1 MKVEKQMFIDAEK
14 TFSKIQH
21 RFMMKTLKK
30 VGLEE
35 TYLNI
40 IKAICDKPTAN
51 ITVNGDKLKA
61 FPLRSGPR
69 QGYPVTSNIQHSFG
83 SPTHDNQRGK
93 KIKGIQIDKKKQNY
107 HCLQMT

>member
-1 MKVEKQMFIDAEK
+1 MKVEKQMFIDTEK

-21 RFMMKTLKK
+21 QFMMKTLQNI
-30 VGLEE
+30 GIEE

-40 IKAICDKPTAN
+40 IKAIYDKRTAN

-61 FPLRSGPR
+61 FPLRAGPS

-83 SPTHDNQRGK
+83 SPTHGNQREK
-93 KIKGIQIDKKKQNY
+93 EIKGIQIR
-107 HCLQMT
+107 